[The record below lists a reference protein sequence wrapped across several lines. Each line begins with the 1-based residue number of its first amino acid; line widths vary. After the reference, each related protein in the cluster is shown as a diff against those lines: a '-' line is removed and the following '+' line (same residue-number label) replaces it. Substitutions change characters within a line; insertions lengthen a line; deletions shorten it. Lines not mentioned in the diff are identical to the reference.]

1 MEQGEKSRV
10 LRSKWVSGATQM
22 SVPLKKSKTW
32 FPDTGPWHL
41 WQVRQRSCIRMLLQ
55 HFYNLRLDWN
65 HQIRLRHPE
74 FYFEMPCALNL
85 RQLLIQPAN
94 RFFSLG
100 CLAFNIQWSLFL
112 CSWHYC
118 TMMWI
123 TSRATSALWYQAF
136 PYVSEQV
143 SRASEVSKRGA
154 SRVSEHVKSAEE
166 QTSEQMSGPFERR
179 HLEYPRS

>member
-41 WQVRQRSCIRMLLQ
+41 RQVRQRSCIRMLLQ

-94 RFFSLG
+94 RFFSLV
-100 CLAFNIQWSLFL
+100 CLNKWANEWPLWKTPFRVSQVIVDWCTNRNNAYTEKKTWCPFPTYTHWIKLDYKWSIFGLEL
-112 CSWHYC
+112 LGK
-118 TMMWI
+118 
-123 TSRATSALWYQAF
+123 RLLKK
-136 PYVSEQV
+136 V
-143 SRASEVSKRGA
+143 SRSKID
-154 SRVSEHVKSAEE
+154 H
-166 QTSEQMSGPFERR
+166 
-179 HLEYPRS
+179 